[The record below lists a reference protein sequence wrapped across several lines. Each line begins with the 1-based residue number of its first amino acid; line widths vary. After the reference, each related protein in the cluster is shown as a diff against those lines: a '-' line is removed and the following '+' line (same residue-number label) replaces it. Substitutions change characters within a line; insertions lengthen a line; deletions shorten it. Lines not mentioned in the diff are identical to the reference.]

1 MAILATP
8 LRSVAT
14 SSKTHSARSWQESL
28 RRAIR
33 DPVQLCRSLQLP
45 PQYEQAAAQAS
56 QLFGVFVPREYL
68 GRMKKGDEKDP
79 LLRQVLP
86 IAEEIEPG
94 KGFSLDPVGDAAAL
108 RARGLLHKYHSRV
121 LLIASGACAVH
132 CRYCFRRHFPYEQM
146 PRRLEDWQPAMEQIK
161 EDTTIEEVILS
172 GGDPLMLTDQ
182 RLAEL
187 AGCLEPIKHVK
198 RLRIH
203 TRLPVMIPS
212 RVTDSLLSLLSNRHL
227 MPVVVVHINHPAEI
241 DIPVS
246 MALSRL
252 VEAGILVLNQS
263 VLLRGVNDSA
273 EVLTTLSKRLVD
285 LRVMPYYLHQL
296 DRTLGT
302 SHFEVPVDIGIAII
316 EQMRSRLP
324 GYAMPRFVQENR
336 GKLSKQVL
344 A

>member
-1 MAILATP
+1 MTILATP

-14 SSKTHSARSWQESL
+14 SSKTRPALSWQESL

-45 PQYEQAAAQAS
+45 PKYEQAATQAS

-68 GRMKKGDEKDP
+68 GRMKVGDEKDP

-86 IAEEIEPG
+86 IAEEAETG
-94 KGFSLDPVGDAAAL
+94 KGFSLDPVGDADAL
-108 RARGLLHKYHSRV
+108 MAPGLLHKYRSRV

-146 PRRLEDWQPAMEQIK
+146 PHGLEDWQPAIEQID

-172 GGDPLMLTDQ
+172 GGDPLMLTDP

-187 AGCLEPIKHVK
+187 VDCLEPIKHLNC
-198 RLRIH
+198 LRIH

-212 RVTDSLLSLLSNRHL
+212 RVTDSLLSLLSDGRL
-227 MPVVVVHINHPAEI
+227 RPVVVVHINHPAEI
-241 DIPVS
+241 DLPVS

-273 EVLTTLSKRLVD
+273 EVLSTLSKRLVD

-302 SHFEVPVDIGIAII
+302 SHFEVPVEIGISII

-324 GYAMPRFVQENR
+324 GYAVPRFAQEKR